1 MCRGLHH
8 LTPLIGNDAQRVE
21 HIPDPTQVPLGTKS
35 SKRLFLKRL
44 GLVMTILGL
53 SDETEKMHRDADTWF
68 RADSGRMRKRLL
80 AQLLRPG
87 VLSLDPCQHPRY
99 SQRLEPLFG
108 RPAAVEHNRP
118 FA

>member
-1 MCRGLHH
+1 MCRRPHH

-44 GLVMTILGL
+44 SFVMTILGL
-53 SDETEKMHRDADTWF
+53 SDETEKMQRDADTGF
-68 RADSGRMRKRLL
+68 RTDSGRMCKRLL
-80 AQLLRPG
+80 AQLLCPRVVP
-87 VLSLDPCQHPRY
+87 LDPCQHPRY

-108 RPAAVEHNRP
+108 RAAAFEHNRP